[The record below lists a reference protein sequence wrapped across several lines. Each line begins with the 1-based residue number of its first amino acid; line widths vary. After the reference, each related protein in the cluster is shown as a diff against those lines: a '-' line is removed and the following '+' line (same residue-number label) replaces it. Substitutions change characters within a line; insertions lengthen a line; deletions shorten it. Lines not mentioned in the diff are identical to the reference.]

1 MYTDVFVFDLIIF
14 LFCGFIS
21 LFLCEMK
28 KTDAAK
34 TLMRFVFVAI
44 VFSIISI
51 GFDYVFLRQ
60 CLVFTI
66 NFFKRKTYFI
76 YVFLFNK

>member
-28 KTDAAK
+28 KTDEAK

-60 CLVFTI
+60 FLLYNFLKENVFYI
-66 NFFKRKTYFI
+66 CFPF
-76 YVFLFNK
+76 